1 MTKSK
6 EIGRIGQRRYGGIVY
21 EEFLPELRGKRGIE
35 VYREMS
41 DNDDIV
47 GAILFA
53 IEMLVR
59 QTDWNVE
66 PGGDTAK
73 DKEAAEFVKTCMND
87 MQDTWID
94 TISEILSFLSYGW
107 SFHEIVYKRR
117 MGNTNDTRTK
127 SKYNDGLIG
136 WKKLPIRAQ
145 ETLYQWEYD
154 TEDNLLGMTQMPPP
168 DYGILS
174 IPMEKA
180 LLFRTKSRK
189 NNPEGR
195 SILRNAY
202 RSWYFKRRIQEI
214 EGIGIERD
222 LAGLPVIH
230 APDGFDLWDE
240 NNPDAVKARAV
251 LENMVKTIRRDEM
264 EGVVL
269 PHDYTLELLSTGGT
283 RQFDTN
289 AIINRYDTRIAMTV
303 LADFIFLGHDKTGS
317 WALSS
322 DKTELFAVAIGAFL
336 DIICETFNSQG
347 IPSLID
353 INGQH
358 FAGIT
363 EYPKMTHGDI
373 EDADITK
380 VAAFIKD
387 MTGIGVLIPDDGLED
402 YIRQVG
408 HLPERTSD
416 TRETAHTR
424 QEQQEQ
430 NQPPEPETAA
440 GAEPSE
446 EEEKLEEAKKR
457 LGRGDSCGYT
467 AHTGKK
473 GKEGEDK
480 EQSRS
485 PTKTGRVLEK

>member
-1 MTKSK
+1 MAGNK
-6 EIGRIGQRRYGGIVY
+6 EIGRIGQRRYGGTIY
-21 EEFLPELRGKRGIE
+21 EEFLPELRGHRGIAA
-35 VYREMS
+35 YTEMS
-41 DNDDIV
+41 ENDDIV

-59 QTDWNVE
+59 QCDWNVE

-73 DKEAAEFVKTCMND
+73 DKEAAEFVESCMND

-94 TISEILSFLSYGW
+94 TISEILSFLTYGW
-107 SFHEIVYKRR
+107 SYHEIVYKRR
-117 MGNTNDTRTK
+117 MGNTKDPRTK
-127 SKYNDGLIG
+127 SKYSDGLIG
-136 WKKLPIRAQ
+136 WRKLPIRSQ

-154 TEDNLLGMTQMPPP
+154 NEDNLLGMTQMPPP
-168 DYGILS
+168 DFGTFT
-174 IPMEKA
+174 IPIEKA

-230 APDGFDLWDE
+230 GPEDLDIWDDQ
-240 NNPDAVKARAV
+240 NKDAVKARLG
-251 LENMVKTIRRDEM
+251 LEEMVRSIRRDEM

-269 PHDYTLELLSTGGT
+269 PAGYTLELLSSGGT

-347 IPSLID
+347 IPSLVD

-363 EYPKMTHGDI
+363 DYPKMVHGDI
-373 EDADITK
+373 EDADIAK
-380 VAAFIKD
+380 VSAFIKD
-387 MTGIGVLIPDDGLED
+387 MTGIGVLVPDEGLED
-402 YIRQVG
+402 YIRQIG
-408 HLPERTSD
+408 HLPSRTEDVRSPSPER
-416 TRETAHTR
+416 ER
-424 QEQQEQ
+424 QQ
-430 NQPPEPETAA
+430 NRNEPPEAASAA
-440 GAEPSE
+440 GEGISVDEKMDSQEAEA
-446 EEEKLEEAKKR
+446 AKKR
-457 LGRGDSCGYT
+457 LGR
-467 AHTGKK
+467 
-473 GKEGEDK
+473 
-480 EQSRS
+480 
-485 PTKTGRVLEK
+485 L